1 MSVHFVA
8 FTAGIALI
16 ITAIFGGGFEVKEA
30 KVPMLRPIPR
40 ALCGLFG
47 AMLLYVY
54 FFETEHLIEYPSQER
69 TASSPKSGAPAQ
81 ATDPSKTD
89 PSSAT
94 SEPQAVAPTQL
105 MNSPDQTKQQAPA
118 PQAIAESKA
127 ALLKNAPASG
137 SKCKTADPTST
148 PLNLRDNEGKI
159 IGALTNGLIVSVI
172 KIRQDN
178 RGSPWALISTQDG
191 KKGWVYREYLSCFA
205 R

>member
-54 FFETEHLIEYPSQER
+54 FFETEHLVEYPSAQR
-69 TASSPKSGAPAQ
+69 TASSQQAGQSAQ
-81 ATDPSKTD
+81 ATDPLNTV
-89 PSSAT
+89 SSIAA
-94 SEPQAVAPTQL
+94 SQPQSVARTQL
-105 MNSPDQTKQQAPA
+105 MNSPDQTKQELPA
-118 PQAIAESKA
+118 PQTIAESKTA
-127 ALLKNAPASG
+127 FVKNTPASG
-137 SKCKTADPTST
+137 SKCKIADPTST

-159 IGALTNGLIVSVI
+159 IGSLTNGLIVSVI
-172 KIRQDN
+172 KNRQDN
-178 RGSPWALISTQDG
+178 RGRPWALVSTQDG